1 MQLRLIQLACSFS
14 ILPNLFA
21 ADLLVVEETLS
32 MTSEQIPIQ
41 KGMTSLVD
49 IVTDISYREN
59 MEQSDYPDFIEM
71 KAVLEETAME
81 FGKAKKN
88 AGVPWSWQSLPPVL
102 CNVVLDKFPNVTEV
116 SIALVIAPNY
126 KMPFSPTVAS
136 EMIREEKKFPV
147 VNSVKIPIEVF
158 GIEHQG
164 PNVIDLVTTLFLKDG
179 ASTEELPRFNTI
191 RDRLITG
198 MEEYPI
204 ESDYWETLI
213 KALSADLLSN
223 YPSFDR
229 IEMFLN
235 VHPTSTLTYP
245 HEVTCVTIR
254 KK

>member
-1 MQLRLIQLACSFS
+1 
-14 ILPNLFA
+14 
-21 ADLLVVEETLS
+21 
-32 MTSEQIPIQ
+32 MTSEKIPIQ

-49 IVTDISYREN
+49 IVTNISYRDN
-59 MEQSDYPDFIEM
+59 MVQADYPDFIEM
-71 KAVLEETAME
+71 KALLEETAKA
-81 FGKAKKN
+81 FGREKRK
-88 AGVPWSWQSLPPVL
+88 VDELWSWQSLPPAL
-102 CNVVLDKFPNVTEV
+102 CKVVLDTYPNVTEV

-126 KMPFSPTVAS
+126 KMPFSPTVAC
-136 EMIREEKKFPV
+136 EMIREGKEFPAI
-147 VNSVKIPIEVF
+147 NSVEIPIEVF

-164 PNVIDLVTTLFLKDG
+164 PNVIDLVTTLFAKNG
-179 ASTEELPRFNTI
+179 ASTEELPRFKTI

-245 HEVTCVTIR
+245 HEVTCVTLR
-254 KK
+254 KE